1 MDEISTAFLK
11 KELNRLR
18 REIAEEKED
27 NKLLEAQQTYGYQVN
42 PETGKLMNIRE
53 REPKRRVVKKIRIKK
68 SESFKKTPD
77 IGEE

>member
-1 MDEISTAFLK
+1 MDKSTFMQA
-11 KELNRLR
+11 ELNRLR

-42 PETGKLMNIRE
+42 PETGRLMNI

>member
-42 PETGKLMNIRE
+42 PETGRLMNI
-53 REPKRRVVKKIRIKK
+53 REPKRRVLKKIRIKK

>member
-1 MDEISTAFLK
+1 MDKSTFMQV
-11 KELNRLR
+11 ELNRLR
-18 REIAEEKED
+18 QEIAEEKED
-27 NKLLEAQQTYGYQVN
+27 NKLLVAQQTYGYQVN
-42 PETGKLMNIRE
+42 PETGRLMSI

>member
-1 MDEISTAFLK
+1 MQA
-11 KELNRLR
+11 ELNRLR
-18 REIAEEKED
+18 RGIAEEKED
-27 NKLLEAQQTYGYQVN
+27 NQLLEAQQTYGYQVN
-42 PETGKLMNIRE
+42 PETGRLMSI

>member
-1 MDEISTAFLK
+1 MDKSTFMQV
-11 KELNRLR
+11 ELNRLR

-42 PETGKLMNIRE
+42 PETGRLMNI